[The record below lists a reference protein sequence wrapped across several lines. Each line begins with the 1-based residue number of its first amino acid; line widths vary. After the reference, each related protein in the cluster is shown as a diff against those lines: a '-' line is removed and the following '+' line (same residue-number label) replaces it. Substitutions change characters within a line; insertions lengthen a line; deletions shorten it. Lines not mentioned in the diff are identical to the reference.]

1 MALLRLVSGNNKL
14 TGGTKPAL
22 LAHVILGLVPKIFWQ
37 QVSNLVNKFALLFKR
52 SMFTEDSRDKLEN
65 DGCWRRWFSA
75 FCKSVKY
82 PSPEAL
88 ASTSPSGGEVSFGRS
103 MIEMLGV
110 LAIIAVLSVGGI
122 AGYSKAMEMWKIS
135 KQKEQL
141 AEIFLQFVNLKDDFL
156 REYNNTQKSVP
167 IVAIMEA
174 MNVIPDGMRK
184 ISNNSLIDYG
194 NNRLSLTLSLST
206 WKLPDG
212 GVGKALEYYMEFD
225 IYQAEKSNSVKQ
237 RYCVTFLEQLQ
248 AVSPYIMLV
257 QNRSYNNSL
266 NYSENRLDIKS
277 AKPHELHNFCKTCNA
292 EQRCVL
298 ITFFKL

>member
-1 MALLRLVSGNNKL
+1 MKDNQ
-14 TGGTKPAL
+14 T
-22 LAHVILGLVPKIFWQ
+22 
-37 QVSNLVNKFALLFKR
+37 
-52 SMFTEDSRDKLEN
+52 
-65 DGCWRRWFSA
+65 
-75 FCKSVKY
+75 
-82 PSPEAL
+82 
-88 ASTSPSGGEVSFGRS
+88 GRS

-135 KQKEQL
+135 RQKQQL
-141 AEIFLQFVNLKDDFL
+141 AEIFLQCVNLKDDFL

-174 MNVIPDGMRK
+174 MNAIPNGMRK
-184 ISNNSLIDYG
+184 ISNNALIDSS
-194 NNRLSLTLSLST
+194 NNRLFLNLALST
-206 WKLPDG
+206 WELSEG
-212 GVGKALEYYMEFD
+212 GVGKAIEYYMEFD
-225 IYQAEKSNSVKQ
+225 IYQAEKSNNVKQ

-248 AVSPYIMLV
+248 AVSPYISSV

-266 NYSENRLDIKS
+266 NYSVNHLDIKS
-277 AKPHELHNFCKTCNA
+277 TKPHELHNFCKMCNS